1 MNSGVICMPPALQT
15 TAKMSFV
22 LLASHI
28 LHTRSIARSHASHGS
43 HPKIRCKRSIKNLFL
58 SFAIALKT
66 RSGPLFHLP
75 ALLYPEL
82 CELIGHLISCL
93 MPGDISFADQLSQ
106 GLLDPVS
113 QVRESANQDMLGQ
126 MSGLCHARLLAQ
138 FNENSPFEV
147 GYHA

>member
-1 MNSGVICMPPALQT
+1 MPPALRT

-22 LLASHI
+22 LSASNTSFS
-28 LHTRSIARSHASHGS
+28 TRSIARSHASFLGSSHGS
-43 HPKIRCKRSIKNLFL
+43 HPVVRRKRSVKNLFV

-66 RSGPLFHLP
+66 RSGPLFRPP

-82 CELIGHLISCL
+82 SELIGHLIPCW

-106 GLLDPVS
+106 GLFDPVS
-113 QVRESANQDMLGQ
+113 QVGESANQDMLGQ

-138 FNENSPFEV
+138 FNENSPFEI
-147 GYHA
+147 GYHT

>member
-1 MNSGVICMPPALQT
+1 MEGHNSRQIPTEVINPE
-15 TAKMSFV
+15 
-22 LLASHI
+22 SHSVVRRE
-28 LHTRSIARSHASHGS
+28 RSVR
-43 HPKIRCKRSIKNLFL
+43 KLFL

-75 ALLYPEL
+75 ALLYTEL
-82 CELIGHLISCL
+82 CELIGHLIPCW

-113 QVRESANQDMLGQ
+113 QVRESMNQDMLGQ

-138 FNENSPFEV
+138 FNEDSPFEV
-147 GYHA
+147 GYHT

>member
-1 MNSGVICMPPALQT
+1 MPPALQT

-66 RSGPLFHLP
+66 RSGPLFHPP

-82 CELIGHLISCL
+82 CELIGHLIPCW

-106 GLLDPVS
+106 GLFDPVP
-113 QVRESANQDMLGQ
+113 QVGESANQDMLGQ

-147 GYHA
+147 GYHT

>member
-1 MNSGVICMPPALQT
+1 MLIHRGAEGQKIPIFFRASMKWP
-15 TAKMSFV
+15 
-22 LLASHI
+22 LAQ
-28 LHTRSIARSHASHGS
+28 
-43 HPKIRCKRSIKNLFL
+43 F

-82 CELIGHLISCL
+82 CELIGHLIPCW

-106 GLLDPVS
+106 GLLDPVP
-113 QVRESANQDMLGQ
+113 QVGESANQDMLGQ